1 MQKFTIRDIE
11 NLTGIKAHTLRV
23 WEQRYG
29 FFQAQRKESM
39 HRFYDNEDL
48 KKLLRVAFLYH
59 TGWKISKIADLG
71 EGAVLEE
78 VRKAASAGNSQQASY
93 VIQLIEAALDFD
105 EYTFTSLLDTIT
117 VQIGFEDCIT
127 QVCYPY
133 LQKIGLLWSTN
144 NIIPA
149 QEHFTSYIIQ
159 NRIIRETDTITRK
172 EKQSPELVLFCP
184 RGEHHELPLLFINY
198 LLKKNHRGTIFLG
211 PNVELPVL
219 EQVASLPGIRYIYF
233 HLITNLTGF
242 FLDDYLEQV
251 CRLFPDKRIIAS
263 GVSTWHS
270 QRTFA
275 NLTILRSDKE
285 IYEFIRGDDR

>member
-29 FFQAQRKESM
+29 FFHAQRKESM

-59 TGWKISKIADLG
+59 TGWKISRIAGLG
-71 EGAVLEE
+71 QEAVMEE
-78 VRKAASAGNSQQASY
+78 VRKAASPGSSQHASY

-105 EYTFTSLLDTIT
+105 EYTFSSLLDTIT
-117 VQIGFEDCIT
+117 ERIGFEDCIT

-149 QEHFTSYIIQ
+149 QEHFTSYIVQ
-159 NRIIRETDTITRK
+159 NRIIRETETITRK
-172 EKQSPELVLFCP
+172 EKQDPELVLFCP

-198 LLKKNHRGTIFLG
+198 LLRKNHRGTIFLG

-219 EQVASLPGIRYIYF
+219 QQVASMPGIRYIYF

-251 CRLFPDKRIIAS
+251 CRLFPGKRIIAS
-263 GVSTWHS
+263 GASTLHS
-270 QRTFA
+270 QRSFA
-275 NLTILRSDKE
+275 NLTILRSDRE
-285 IYEFIRGDDR
+285 IYEFIEADNR

>member
-78 VRKAASAGNSQQASY
+78 VRKAALAGNSQQASY

-105 EYTFTSLLDTIT
+105 EYTFSSLLDSIT
-117 VQIGFEDCIT
+117 AQIGFEDCIT

-149 QEHFTSYIIQ
+149 QEHFTSYLIQ
-159 NRIIRETDTITRK
+159 NRIIKETETITRK
-172 EKQSPELVLFCP
+172 EKQLPQLVLFGP

-198 LLKKNHRGTIFLG
+198 LLKKNHRGTVFLG

-263 GVSTWHS
+263 GVSTAQS

-285 IYEFIRGDDR
+285 IYEFVREDNR